1 MISEEAKVQDIMD
14 VDFQKIDIEVKLKDA
29 IKIMLFSMKDYLLV
43 FDNDLCI
50 GILMRD
56 EISKLNQKGK
66 YTDRLTIKRVMK
78 RKYVSVNYDESVMV
92 ASKKIVE
99 KKDSIALVYKNQ
111 EVIGVVTTKMITD
124 SANKYFSDIYNIT
137 EKAFDNVVEAICIC
151 DANGNVVYWNKA
163 SEKLY
168 NINKNEIIGTNIIDF
183 FPNAL
188 TKTVFKEKR
197 TIKDVLHQPIKGK
210 KVFLSAVPIFN
221 AVGKMIAVVTMDR
234 DAADMDG
241 IIAKLN
247 KEKEKSIYYK
257 ERYDRQ
263 MASQYSFSTVISKN
277 KKVLEAIEMS
287 QKVANTHA
295 NVMITGES
303 GTGKDVFARAIHM
316 SSKRKGS
323 FVAVN
328 CSAIPEELLE
338 SELFGY
344 EQGAFTGAI
353 KGGKKGKFEQ
363 ANNGTLFLDEIG
375 DMPLKMQSKL
385 LRVLQDGIINPL
397 GSHKSIKTNAR
408 IIAATNIDIE
418 KAIIDGKFREDLF
431 YRLSVVNIELPPLR
445 ERKDDIVEL
454 TRYFVKNFS
463 EQEKIQISNLD
474 KSIFEV
480 FSKYRWPGNIRELRN
495 IVQRMV
501 ILSNGGKL
509 DMNDIP
515 SYILHGKKE
524 DRGKEL
530 SFNFDEEV
538 ARLEVDLLK
547 KALVEANGNKS
558 KAAKIL
564 GINRTTFYYK
574 MSLYKIEENN

>member
-1 MISEEAKVQDIMD
+1 MISEEAKVKEIMD
-14 VDFQKIDIEVKLKDA
+14 DDFWKISIETKLKEA
-29 IKIMLFSMKDYLLV
+29 IKTMLFSMKNYLLV
-43 FDNDLCI
+43 YDEDKCL
-50 GILMRD
+50 GILLRE
-56 EISKLNQKGK
+56 EISKLNEKGK
-66 YTDRLTIKRVMK
+66 YSERLTIKRIF
-78 RKYVSVNYDESVMV
+78 RHKYVAVDKNDSLMV
-92 ASKKIVE
+92 ASKKMVE
-99 KKDSIALVYKNQ
+99 KRQKVALVFENQ
-111 EVIGVVTTKMITD
+111 EVVGVLTTDMIAE

-137 EKAFDNVVEAICIC
+137 EKAFDNIVEAICIC

-188 TKTVFKEKR
+188 TKTVFKEKK

-221 AVGKMIAVVTMDR
+221 AVGNMIAVVTMDR

-247 KEKEKSIYYK
+247 IEKEKSIYYK

-263 MASQYSFSTVISKN
+263 IASQYSFSTVISKN
-277 KKVLEAIEMS
+277 KKVLDAIEMS

-323 FVAVN
+323 FIAVN

-344 EQGAFTGAI
+344 EQGAFTGAL

-397 GSHKSIKTNAR
+397 GSHKSIKTTAR

-418 KAIIDGKFREDLF
+418 KAIEDGRFREDLF

-445 ERKDDIVEL
+445 ERKEDILEL
-454 TRYFVKNFS
+454 TRYFVKMFC
-463 EQEKIQISNLD
+463 EQEKININTLD
-474 KSIFEV
+474 QSIFDV
-480 FSKYRWPGNIRELRN
+480 FSGYRWPGNIRELRN

-501 ILSNGGKL
+501 ILSNSGKL

-515 SYILHGKKE
+515 SYVIHGKK
-524 DRGKEL
+524 DNVGKKL
-530 SFNFDEEV
+530 SLDFDKEV
-538 ARLEVDLLK
+538 AELEIILLK
-547 KALVEANGNKS
+547 KALVETNGNKS
-558 KAAKIL
+558 KAAKLL

-574 MSLYKIEENN
+574 MNLYGLEEIN